1 MTRLRPEKLQVRYID
16 APILNDPKFLRRYTL
31 THSDRTGNLFLTIGS
46 DYDYKQ
52 IKGWYTRLMR
62 DEVLAEL
69 ILDEHG
75 PALHVYC
82 QVVRGLGSRS
92 FREAIFRREL
102 DLILEAIRYG
112 DRDFF
117 DKEQELDK
125 SPVLIHFCTKKP
137 ENDSIENWG
146 PISKYAVLL
155 R

>member
-1 MTRLRPEKLQVRYID
+1 MTRLRPEKLQVRYLKLSTPTD
-16 APILNDPKFLRRYTL
+16 SKFPRRYTL
-31 THSDRTGNLFLTIGS
+31 THSDRTGNLFLTIGA
-46 DYDYKQ
+46 DYDHKQ

-69 ILDEHG
+69 ILDQDG

-102 DLILEAIRYG
+102 DLVLEAIRYG
-112 DRDFF
+112 DREFF
-117 DKEQELDK
+117 EKEQELDE

-137 ENDSIENWG
+137 ENDCIENWG
-146 PISKYAVLL
+146 PINKYAVSFS
-155 R
+155 